1 VAASVTIDA
10 LVTLTRGITVNQKP
24 MTFHATLG
32 DDGAILASVCG
43 HGPDTRCVPYDVSV
57 DQMWSLFNAILELVD
72 GPPAPDS
79 GGSPTAHHEAER
91 RGAPPVPG
99 SFAAAD

>member
-10 LVTLTRGITVNQKP
+10 LVTLTRGITVNQKR

-43 HGPDTRCVPYDVSV
+43 HGPDTRCVPYAVSPE
-57 DQMWSLFNAILELVD
+57 QMWSLFNAILELVD
-72 GPPAPDS
+72 GTPDPDS
-79 GGSPTAHHEAER
+79 GDSTTAHHESGR

-99 SFAAAD
+99 SFAEAD